1 MTRLFIE
8 NKELDITQNFSQQIT
23 YAVDDLQNMDSKA
36 TSFTK
41 TIVLPGT
48 ANNNRLLGNIFEF
61 GNANF
66 TIDSQPNV
74 GYNFNAAKSAQARIE
89 VDGLPVMKGVIRLL
103 EILIDEDYIEYE
115 VALFGE
121 LGGLFFSLGA
131 AKLEQLDFS
140 VYNHS
145 LTITEIEDSWD
156 NANAGQGYY
165 YPLIDYGNCSPIAN
179 ANFAKKNWYLRSSR
193 PALFVREYMDKII
206 TGAGYTWESEFMDTD
221 YFKSLMIPNNQSRLK
236 FNRGTIS

>member
-145 LTITEIEDSWD
+145 LTIQKLRIVGIMLTQDRDIIILL
-156 NANAGQGYY
+156 
-165 YPLIDYGNCSPIAN
+165 LIMATAHLLQMQTLLKRIGIYVHLVLR
-179 ANFAKKNWYLRSSR
+179 YLCVSIWIR
-193 PALFVREYMDKII
+193 
-206 TGAGYTWESEFMDTD
+206 
-221 YFKSLMIPNNQSRLK
+221 
-236 FNRGTIS
+236 